1 VRGLWP
7 NVCRL
12 CRRQR
17 INDVVPGYI
26 PPQNMHRSRPEL
38 MEGGQKGKDTFKDPL
53 NEHFVHRYD
62 CIIDVN
68 MCRRCNKQ
76 DSVIELLSIRYMDVE
91 RGGNLRKVIALGRG
105 RNC

>member
-1 VRGLWP
+1 
-7 NVCRL
+7 
-12 CRRQR
+12 
-17 INDVVPGYI
+17 
-26 PPQNMHRSRPEL
+26 

-53 NEHFVHRYD
+53 NEHFVHRYE

-105 RNC
+105 EELLSFRRTSHFNNSLEFSSDAGRS